1 MRAPH
6 RGVHNTTL
14 GRPSAR
20 HRREQGSD
28 KVRSP
33 VAVRKGATEGRAN
46 VGMECRPFLL
56 PWHGPATRGECP
68 TRKNTNPVT
77 ARPQRPTTRN

>member
-14 GRPSAR
+14 DRPSAR
-20 HRREQGSD
+20 HRREQGWIRSD
-28 KVRSP
+28 RRWQCERARGDGPTSAWN
-33 VAVRKGATEGRAN
+33 VAH
-46 VGMECRPFLL
+46 FLL
-56 PWHGPATRGECP
+56 LWHRPATRGECP

-77 ARPQRPTTRN
+77 ARPQRPTTKN

>member
-14 GRPSAR
+14 DRPSAR
-20 HRREQGSD
+20 HRREQGWIRSD
-28 KVRSP
+28 RRWQCERARRGTDQRRHGMSP
-33 VAVRKGATEGRAN
+33 I
-46 VGMECRPFLL
+46 FLL
-56 PWHGPATRGECP
+56 WHGPATRGECP

-77 ARPQRPTTRN
+77 ARPQRPTTRK

>member
-14 GRPSAR
+14 DRPSAR
-20 HRREQGSD
+20 HRREQGWIRSD
-28 KVRSP
+28 RRWQCERARGDGPTSAWN
-33 VAVRKGATEGRAN
+33 VAH
-46 VGMECRPFLL
+46 FLL
-56 PWHGPATRGECP
+56 LWHGPATRGECP